1 MKRLACE
8 MCGGTDLIKQ
18 DGVFV
23 CQNCGMKYSVEDA
36 KKMMIE
42 GTVDVKGTV
51 KVDTSG
57 ELENLY
63 QIARRAKDDN
73 NGENAAKYYDMILLK
88 DPTSWEASFY
98 VVYFKALECKI
109 AQIRSA
115 AISVS
120 NCEKNVLMLI
130 RDNVPE
136 DEQADAV
143 KEVMLRS
150 LLIANM
156 LANGAKS
163 HYDEISPD
171 IKNDYI
177 QEYVNNVCAARDI
190 MYTCGTQI
198 DSIFQENTE
207 IGKLA
212 ADAWKSGIEIHTRV
226 LSYFADKSANEEI
239 IMSYVKKIG
248 KYDSEYTENYINS
261 KQKKI
266 LKDELAILK
275 EDLIKTEKDSPM
287 SKSDMAIRSI
297 VMGVGASLVLT
308 IYMIVSSTDS
318 ILDTMLTGLMVALLM
333 PGLFFIVLLIT
344 NAGKSSKQKEN
355 QEKIASLK
363 SQIEAK
369 QAEIDNLKM

>member
-266 LKDELAILK
+266 LEDELAILK

>member
-266 LKDELAILK
+266 LEDELAILK

-369 QAEIDNLKM
+369 QAEIDNLKI

>member
-1 MKRLACE
+1 MKRLTCE

-226 LSYFADKSANEEI
+226 LS
-239 IMSYVKKIG
+239 
-248 KYDSEYTENYINS
+248 
-261 KQKKI
+261 
-266 LKDELAILK
+266 
-275 EDLIKTEKDSPM
+275 
-287 SKSDMAIRSI
+287 
-297 VMGVGASLVLT
+297 
-308 IYMIVSSTDS
+308 
-318 ILDTMLTGLMVALLM
+318 
-333 PGLFFIVLLIT
+333 
-344 NAGKSSKQKEN
+344 
-355 QEKIASLK
+355 
-363 SQIEAK
+363 
-369 QAEIDNLKM
+369 

>member
-1 MKRLACE
+1 MKRLTCE

-266 LKDELAILK
+266 LEDELAILK

-318 ILDTMLTGLMVALLM
+318 ILGTMLTGLMVALLM
-333 PGLFFIVLLIT
+333 PGLFFIVLLII

>member
-1 MKRLACE
+1 MKRLTCE

-248 KYDSEYTENYINS
+248 KYDSEYTENYTNS

-266 LKDELAILK
+266 LEDELAILK

-297 VMGVGASLVLT
+297 VMGVGVSLVFT
-308 IYMIVSSTDS
+308 IYMIVSFTDS
-318 ILDTMLTGLMVALLM
+318 ILGTMLTGLMVALLTS
-333 PGLFFIVLLIT
+333 GLFFIVLLII

>member
-266 LKDELAILK
+266 LEDELAILK

-308 IYMIVSSTDS
+308 IYMIVSFTDS

>member
-23 CQNCGMKYSVEDA
+23 CQNCGMKYSAEDA

-163 HYDEISPD
+163 HYDEIS
-171 IKNDYI
+171 
-177 QEYVNNVCAARDI
+177 
-190 MYTCGTQI
+190 
-198 DSIFQENTE
+198 
-207 IGKLA
+207 
-212 ADAWKSGIEIHTRV
+212 
-226 LSYFADKSANEEI
+226 
-239 IMSYVKKIG
+239 
-248 KYDSEYTENYINS
+248 
-261 KQKKI
+261 
-266 LKDELAILK
+266 
-275 EDLIKTEKDSPM
+275 LISRT
-287 SKSDMAIRSI
+287 
-297 VMGVGASLVLT
+297 T
-308 IYMIVSSTDS
+308 IYKSMLIMCVRQEISC
-318 ILDTMLTGLMVALLM
+318 ILAEHR
-333 PGLFFIVLLIT
+333 LI
-344 NAGKSSKQKEN
+344 AFSRKH
-355 QEKIASLK
+355 
-363 SQIEAK
+363 
-369 QAEIDNLKM
+369 

>member
-1 MKRLACE
+1 MKRLTCE

-212 ADAWKSGIEIHTRV
+212 ADAWKSGIEIHTLV

-266 LKDELAILK
+266 LEDELAILK

-297 VMGVGASLVLT
+297 VMGVGGSLVLT
-308 IYMIVSSTDS
+308 IYMIVSSTVS
-318 ILDTMLTGLMVALLM
+318 ILGTMLTGLMFALLM
-333 PGLFFIVLLIT
+333 PGFFFIVLLIT

>member
-23 CQNCGMKYSVEDA
+23 CQNCGMKYSAEDA

-156 LANGAKS
+156 MANGAKS

-248 KYDSEYTENYINS
+248 KYDSEYTENYINL

-266 LKDELAILK
+266 LEDELAILK

-308 IYMIVSSTDS
+308 IYMIVSFTDS

-333 PGLFFIVLLIT
+333 PGLFFIVLLIA

>member
-1 MKRLACE
+1 MKRLTCE

-163 HYDEISPD
+163 HYDEIGPD

-266 LKDELAILK
+266 LEDELAILK

-318 ILDTMLTGLMVALLM
+318 ILGTMLTGLMVALLM
-333 PGLFFIVLLIT
+333 PGLFFIVLLII

>member
-1 MKRLACE
+1 MKRLTCE

-226 LSYFADKSANEEI
+226 LSYFADKSSNEEI

-266 LKDELAILK
+266 LEDELAILK

-297 VMGVGASLVLT
+297 VMGVGTSLVLT
-308 IYMIVSSTDS
+308 IYMIVSFTDS

-344 NAGKSSKQKEN
+344 NAGKSSRQKEN

>member
-1 MKRLACE
+1 M
-8 MCGGTDLIKQ
+8 
-18 DGVFV
+18 
-23 CQNCGMKYSVEDA
+23 EDA

-266 LKDELAILK
+266 LEDELAILK

>member
-266 LKDELAILK
+266 LEDELAILK

-318 ILDTMLTGLMVALLM
+318 ILGTMLTGLMVALLM

>member
-23 CQNCGMKYSVEDA
+23 YQNCGMKYSAEDA

-248 KYDSEYTENYINS
+248 KYDSEYTENYINL

-266 LKDELAILK
+266 LEDELAILK

-308 IYMIVSSTDS
+308 IYMIVSFTDS

>member
-1 MKRLACE
+1 MKRLTCE

-163 HYDEISPD
+163 HYDEMSPD

-266 LKDELAILK
+266 LEDELAILK

-308 IYMIVSSTDS
+308 IYMIVSFTDS

>member
-1 MKRLACE
+1 MKRLTCE

-266 LKDELAILK
+266 LEDELAILK

-297 VMGVGASLVLT
+297 VMGVGVSLVLT
-308 IYMIVSSTDS
+308 IYMIVSFTDS

>member
-1 MKRLACE
+1 MKRLTCE

-266 LKDELAILK
+266 LEDELAILK

-333 PGLFFIVLLIT
+333 PGLFFIVLLII

>member
-1 MKRLACE
+1 MKRLTCE

-248 KYDSEYTENYINS
+248 KYDSVYTENYINS

-266 LKDELAILK
+266 LEDELAILK

>member
-266 LKDELAILK
+266 LEDELAILK

-308 IYMIVSSTDS
+308 IYMIVSFTDS

-333 PGLFFIVLLIT
+333 PGLFFIVLLII

>member
-1 MKRLACE
+1 MKRLTCE

-51 KVDTSG
+51 QVDTSG

-266 LKDELAILK
+266 LEDELAILK

-308 IYMIVSSTDS
+308 IYMIVSFTDS

>member
-23 CQNCGMKYSVEDA
+23 CQNCGMKYSAEDA

-120 NCEKNVLMLI
+120 NCEKKVLMLI

-248 KYDSEYTENYINS
+248 KYDSEYTENYINL

-266 LKDELAILK
+266 LEDELAILK

-308 IYMIVSSTDS
+308 IYMIVSFTDS

>member
-212 ADAWKSGIEIHTRV
+212 ADAWKSGIEIHTLV

-266 LKDELAILK
+266 LEDELAILK

-318 ILDTMLTGLMVALLM
+318 ILDTMLTGLMVALLT

>member
-23 CQNCGMKYSVEDA
+23 CQNCGMKYSAEDA

-248 KYDSEYTENYINS
+248 KYDSEYTENYINL

-266 LKDELAILK
+266 LEDELAILK

-308 IYMIVSSTDS
+308 IYMIVSFTDS

-333 PGLFFIVLLIT
+333 PGLFFIVSLIT